1 MTLQD
6 YHPGLERDSSL
17 SNVYDC
23 ASLFGEFFQK
33 PFSEVRKVKRLI
45 RVSLFIVLL
54 CSMVAM
60 AKPLSLCD
68 FQSVETHFRD
78 MRLSFNYRYFND
90 ASTEGIDVS
99 SGRIAVAYSELTDSL
114 NEGFTLTSNIEI
126 SLSDFTPVSGLG
138 QGAGTLRHYLS
149 EEQPLFGFGGLEA
162 SFTTSLPQP
171 HIELRAGVGYGR
183 FSDVTPLAKA
193 LRIEQKLLKLEA
205 IPDRLPDAVIMA
217 LAEQISRRAEFTS
230 LEELMSTIQTLI
242 EQASGTTLDPLSVVM
257 VGVELNTLNEL
268 LSNIEGLIEEASG
281 TTLNARALLVIQD
294 EMLRTGDERNCG
306 WAVQGGIGYELADPY
321 GGTRDLLLT
330 TSADAA
336 FAPDPDSQILLHASF
351 SGPLAAIQENTLGL
365 TASYVYTLTDQLSFH
380 ADYALKCMPK
390 EEGLMNASHSASFEL
405 ALGLGGANVALQL
418 ALTKEPDVSGWSS
431 DFTISMAMDLL

>member
-1 MTLQD
+1 M
-6 YHPGLERDSSL
+6 
-17 SNVYDC
+17 
-23 ASLFGEFFQK
+23 
-33 PFSEVRKVKRLI
+33 KRLI
-45 RVSLFIVLL
+45 RVSLFVVLV
-54 CSMVAM
+54 CSMVTM

-99 SGRIAVAYSELTDSL
+99 SGRIAVAYNELTDSL
-114 NEGFTLTSNIEI
+114 NEGFTLTGNIEI
-126 SLSDFTPVSGLG
+126 SLSDFTPVSSLG

-149 EEQPLFGFGGLEA
+149 EERPLFGFGGLEA
-162 SFTTSLPQP
+162 SFTTSQLQP

-205 IPDRLPDAVIMA
+205 ISDRLPDEVIMA

-242 EQASGTTLDPLSVVM
+242 EQASGTPLDPLSVVM

-281 TTLNARALLVIQD
+281 TTLNAQALLVIQD

-330 TSADAA
+330 ASADAA
-336 FAPDPDSQILLHASF
+336 FAPNPDSQILLHASF

-365 TASYVYTLTDQLSFH
+365 TGSYVYTLTDQLAFH
-380 ADYALKCMPK
+380 ADYALKCTTQ
-390 EEGLMNASHSASFEL
+390 EEGLVNIGHSASFEL
-405 ALGLGGANVALQL
+405 ALGFRGANVALQL
-418 ALTKEPDVSGWSS
+418 ALTKEPDVPGWSS
-431 DFTISMAMDLL
+431 DFTVSMAMDLL

>member
-1 MTLQD
+1 M
-6 YHPGLERDSSL
+6 
-17 SNVYDC
+17 
-23 ASLFGEFFQK
+23 
-33 PFSEVRKVKRLI
+33 KRLI
-45 RVSLFIVLL
+45 QVSLFMILVCGMGAL
-54 CSMVAM
+54 

-68 FQSVETHFRD
+68 FQSMETHFRD

-90 ASTEGIDVS
+90 ASTEGIDVR
-99 SGRIAVAYSELTDSL
+99 SGRIAVAYNELSDTLS
-114 NEGFTLTSNIEI
+114 EGFTLAGNIEI

-193 LRIEQKLLKLEA
+193 LRIEHKLLKLEA
-205 IPDRLPDAVIMA
+205 IPDTLPDAVIMA
-217 LAEQISRRAEFTS
+217 LAEQISRRAEFTN
-230 LEELMSTIQTLI
+230 LKELMGAIQTLI
-242 EQASGTTLDPLSVVM
+242 EQASGTSIDPLSLVM
-257 VGVELNTLNEL
+257 VGVDLKTLNEL
-268 LSNIEGLIEEASG
+268 LLNMEGLIEEASG
-281 TTLNARALLVIQD
+281 TTLNAQALLVIQD
-294 EMLRTGDERNCG
+294 EMLRTGDEKNCG
-306 WAVQGGIGYELADPY
+306 WAVQGGIGYELSDPY

-330 TSADAA
+330 ASADAA

-365 TASYVYTLTDQLSFH
+365 TSSYVYALTDQLAFH
-380 ADYALKCMPK
+380 ADYALECMTK
-390 EEGLMNASHSASFEL
+390 DEGSMNVSHSASFEL
-405 ALGLGGANVALQL
+405 ALGFGGANVALQL
-418 ALTKEPDVSGWSS
+418 ALTKEPDVPGWSS